1 MHLLLRNCKFCSRVS
16 FSAVSYM
23 CREIEILAIVVI
35 SVKGH
40 VYVVR
45 QLTTFVNKLSQTFYW
60 YERFQQNF

>member
-1 MHLLLRNCKFCSRVS
+1 
-16 FSAVSYM
+16 M